1 MDKLLH
7 FNRSLSGMLIVLI
20 CLQAIILSSNGL
32 TNMDYHLSRLKNA
45 DASVSAYH
53 GFHGDNSAELTINRE
68 GNYARIYIY
77 PDPPLQFEDLDQL
90 SMWVNPLSGDGSIQ
104 VELYLD
110 GDGDDSYSSKNAG
123 DARIISEKKT
133 CSEAGMSSNTWN
145 ELDGFDLQYNKY
157 KDNDF
162 PMGSLDDCKSRL
174 GNERIVKIYITVYK
188 DKEINV
194 SQTSALIDYI
204 RIGDEIISF
213 EPLEKEDIK
222 DGPSSATPGGL
233 ITYTITYGNNGMESV
248 DVIVKEI
255 FDPKTVFIAAYPS
268 PDPGTFG
275 TWTFHNLPPGAHG
288 QIVIKM
294 RTLKPAAKGIIDGQ
308 VSGNGFMSRKGVLS
322 TEFDSYIIT
331 NRVFIEAGEF
341 NYSASATTRIRPII
355 GSTLAFGEHGSG
367 VYRSNEKLTY
377 NSASISAERQILAEF
392 SPCTINQS
400 PNSTP
405 LFLQGDWSA
414 NLRAENDYR
423 DISWSDRYY
432 EGQDL
437 NLSYQT
443 QLGKTLSYLETSAA
457 FQGQAD
463 RTAYWPGG
471 FADTHLT
478 GNFSLTGGARWR
490 WANKTISP
498 EKEWLA
504 CSCPIEDSLIAS

>member
-1 MDKLLH
+1 
-7 FNRSLSGMLIVLI
+7 
-20 CLQAIILSSNGL
+20 
-32 TNMDYHLSRLKNA
+32 MDYHLSRLKNA
-45 DASVSAYH
+45 DASVSAH
-53 GFHGDNSAELTINRE
+53 QGFHGDRSAELTINRE

-77 PDPPLQFEDLDQL
+77 PDQPLQFEDLDQL
-90 SMWVNPLSGDGSIQ
+90 SMWVNPQSGDGSIQ
-104 VELYLD
+104 VELYFD

-133 CSEAGMSSNTWN
+133 CSEVGMSSNTWN

-174 GNERIVKIYITVYK
+174 GNKRIVKIYITIYK
-188 DKEINV
+188 DKDINI

-213 EPLEKEDIK
+213 ELLEKEDIK

-233 ITYTITYGNNGMESV
+233 ITYTITYGNNGMEPV
-248 DVIVKEI
+248 DLIVREK
-255 FDPKTVFIAAYPS
+255 FDPRTVFIASYPS
-268 PDPGTFG
+268 PDYGTFD
-275 TWTFHNLPPGAHG
+275 TWTFPDLPAGAHG

-294 RTLKPAAKGIIDGQ
+294 RSLKPAAKGIIDGH

-341 NYSASATTRIRPII
+341 NYSASARTRIRPIV

-367 VYRSNEKLTY
+367 GYRSDEKLTY
-377 NSASISAERQILAEF
+377 NSASIRAERQILGEF

-400 PNSTP
+400 PKSTP

-432 EGQDL
+432 EGRDL

-457 FQGQAD
+457 FQGLAD
-463 RTAYWPGG
+463 RTAFWPGG
-471 FADTHLT
+471 FADTHLA

-504 CSCPIEDSLIAS
+504 CSCPIEDSLIAT